1 MSISTRPLLIPLI
14 IDGMWENIILYD
26 VTFTCCGYKVSLF
39 DFFQYQQCNLE
50 CCMLFVNATRFNHFL
65 LYDVSYEERLS
76 FYIKVLDRLE
86 LYTTNNV
93 KEMLNRNMKF
103 RKHKNPS

>member
-1 MSISTRPLLIPLI
+1 MFYL
-14 IDGMWENIILYD
+14 
-26 VTFTCCGYKVSLF
+26 K
-39 DFFQYQQCNLE
+39 
-50 CCMLFVNATRFNHFL
+50 ATRFKHLL